1 MSAGLEPLA
10 VDQWIMAT
18 LLGDGPLQALLGAD
32 YADRVWTD
40 VAPESIA
47 GIVIVSTY
55 QQDADDLMGVG
66 SARWGVRGSWIV
78 KAITPGMSYEPVRAI
93 YQRVDAVLH
102 GASGNVAD
110 GTVFAFRREA
120 PVRYPEQANDQHY
133 RHLGGR
139 YTAWAQ

>member
-18 LLGDGPLQALLGAD
+18 LTNDPPLQALLGAD
-32 YADRVWTD
+32 YANRVWSD
-40 VAPESIA
+40 LAPEHVS
-47 GIVIVSTY
+47 GIVVVSQY
-55 QQDADDLMGVG
+55 QDDGNDLLGVG
-66 SARWGVRGSWIV
+66 TARWATRGTWVV
-78 KAITPGMSYEPVRAI
+78 KAITPGMSYEPLRLI
-93 YQRVDAVLH
+93 YQRVDAILH
-102 GASGNVAD
+102 GASGSVAD
-110 GTVFAFRREA
+110 GPVFAFVREG